1 MLHWS
6 TGSESAP
13 IKPVCC
19 LHVSPRAAA
28 EVARFI
34 YFTHTQKKKY
44 LPNSFVCLVAL
55 KKNTLT
61 HNRKFQL

>member
-1 MLHWS
+1 MLQWS

-34 YFTHTQKKKY
+34 YFTHIFQKKH
-44 LPNSFVCLVAL
+44 LPNFFVHLVAL
-55 KKNTLT
+55 KYYVMYM
-61 HNRKFQL
+61 